1 MRDAVNI
8 GYRMLIE
15 ILSGKQAGFKP
26 DKFGISTARW
36 TDFGTKVTAYVGLPG
51 AGGSEADRKTMH
63 PSTAAG
69 YIVEDIAGHVLQSWY
84 ATRDRAA
91 EAKANT
97 SSMDLV
103 AATKLRPHT
112 LDLQDT
118 EIMKGHSRP
127 DVTSKTLANR
137 ESVLLD
143 ITSEAS
149 LGHILKKVKRGH
161 EADTDWLRFPHV
173 AEVLYP
179 PVDFDDPGKVRP
191 ALSAEEAAA
200 IQERILKQ
208 QIDNDV
214 DRYEAYLKA
223 RDAYYRE
230 SIDELNRT
238 RGGRGEDPFALT
250 DTGKSHLETGFTM
263 QIQVDRNSAITS
275 VKLAAF
281 HTTPN
286 GRLLLDAQLFA
297 PPSPNPYIMEP
308 DETERRRRTTS
319 RQATARGGGWKFRDR
334 DPERV
339 RQEYPDRRQARS
351 MADQMRRKRQ
361 ATPSADEPDSKKPK
375 T

>member
-1 MRDAVNI
+1 MIAAVI
-8 GYRMLIE
+8 VTLLIYR
-15 ILSGKQAGFKP
+15 GAQQN
-26 DKFGISTARW
+26 T
-36 TDFGTKVTAYVGLPG
+36 GTFPYPHGWAF
-51 AGGSEADRKTMH
+51 ASSIAAQIMH
-63 PSTAAG
+63 PLGYGVNSVLEATFILLQLAVVLTFLVIVTYSKHLHIGLAPLNIMFSRRQRAGAAG
-69 YIVEDIAGHVLQSWY
+69 ADA
-84 ATRDRAA
+84 
-91 EAKANT
+91 
-97 SSMDLV
+97 
-103 AATKLRPHT
+103 LRR
-112 LDLQDT
+112 Q
-118 EIMKGHSRP
+118 G
-127 DVTSKTLANR
+127 
-137 ESVLLD
+137 
-143 ITSEAS
+143 
-149 LGHILKKVKRGH
+149 
-161 EADTDWLRFPHV
+161 
-173 AEVLYP
+173 
-179 PVDFDDPGKVRP
+179 
-191 ALSAEEAAA
+191 
-200 IQERILKQ
+200 
-208 QIDNDV
+208 
-214 DRYEAYLKA
+214 A
-223 RDAYYRE
+223 RLEYAYYRE

-263 QIQVDRNSAITS
+263 QIQVDRNSTITS